1 MPEMSSRVILKES
14 LLRPI
19 KLAFESGSRSS
30 IGNKASKKQQGF
42 ISMDAHMAIHN
53 LRLGI
58 DSHPE
63 TCDKQPA

>member
-1 MPEMSSRVILKES
+1 MENP
-14 LLRPI
+14 
-19 KLAFESGSRSS
+19 GSKD
-30 IGNKASKKQQGF
+30 ITSKKQQGI